1 MNEKGYYNRAGKP
14 LNRNALKPDWELFRG
29 VEHTPDT
36 LTDHN
41 ARQIRNG

>member
-1 MNEKGYYNRAGKP
+1 MVHRVRQKKDQMDE
-14 LNRNALKPDWELFRG
+14 LKPDWELFRG